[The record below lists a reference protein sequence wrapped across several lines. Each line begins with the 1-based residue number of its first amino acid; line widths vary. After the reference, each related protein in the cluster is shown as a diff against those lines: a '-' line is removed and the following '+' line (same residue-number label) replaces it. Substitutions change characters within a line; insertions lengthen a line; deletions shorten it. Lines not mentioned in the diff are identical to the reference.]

1 MRDILADL
9 LTVSE
14 EVPVKQKLYDLWMV
28 RVNIK
33 TGKPTG
39 QEAKV
44 GDGTWQPM
52 TEHQALV
59 VKSKFTEYRWRRLEL
74 REVVAE

>member
-9 LTVSE
+9 L
-14 EVPVKQKLYDLWMV
+14 EVAEGIPVKQKLYDLWLV

-33 TGKPTG
+33 TGEPTG

-52 TEHQALV
+52 THHQACV
-59 VKSKFTEYRWRRLEL
+59 VKSKFTEYRWRRVEL
-74 REVVAE
+74 REVVPQ